1 MSGPAFALAL
11 AACPAPAVLAPP
23 PVVSAAPA
31 EARFTGPLRPIPEP
45 FHLQTGPGVR
55 LACVEREIATE
66 AAGQTQRTRRWIRE
80 QRQATPSLVLK
91 FLEDSSV
98 TTAVGTPDRPLYE
111 ASAGLITFRLVN
123 VNTQIN
129 IPLSDA
135 THAEVTRFLRARIDQ
150 SITYPQRV
158 AQDETH
164 KRGDTIRV
172 TPRGLTTVGGRDAVV
187 ITEEDRRTQPGGVR
201 MEVRGFTV
209 TDLASGADLQR
220 HRTLRLFGPS
230 RDGRETEVTRL
241 DSSLDCAAE
250 TL

>member
-1 MSGPAFALAL
+1 MTGAALALAL
-11 AACPAPAVLAPP
+11 AAC
-23 PVVSAAPA
+23 AAPEVETPWRA
-31 EARFTGPLRPIPEP
+31 ETGFAGPLRPIPQP
-45 FHLQTGPGVR
+45 FLLQMGYSIR

-66 AAGQTQRTRRWIRE
+66 AAGQAQRTRRWTRE
-80 QRQATPSLVLK
+80 QREANPSLVLK
-91 FLEDSSV
+91 FLEDSAV
-98 TTAVGTPDRPLYE
+98 TTAVGTTDRPLYE
-111 ASAGLITFRLVN
+111 ASAGLITFRLVD

-164 KRGDTIRV
+164 KRGGTIRV
-172 TPRGLTTVGGRDAVV
+172 TPSGLTTVGGRDAVV

-220 HRTLRLFGPS
+220 HRTLRLFGPG